1 VPSNNYIPEFE
12 QRNDSPQ
19 VAYLCKLNL

>member
-1 VPSNNYIPEFE
+1 YIPEFE

>member
-1 VPSNNYIPEFE
+1 IPEFE